1 MARRGR
7 GGRCEDEKRLL
18 FRKISRCNGTHRRDI
33 ICADAGEGPSLLKE
47 GREVVRMAA
56 AVLEIVKRI
65 TGFIVG
71 VLIGCMMERWAYK
84 KIWNLKKPSRVKEI
98 SIRFLQWVIVLLL
111 IFLFLVAVD
120 LLGYAA
126 IKAVM

>member
-1 MARRGR
+1 M
-7 GGRCEDEKRLL
+7 
-18 FRKISRCNGTHRRDI
+18 
-33 ICADAGEGPSLLKE
+33 
-47 GREVVRMAA
+47 

-71 VLIGCMMERWAYK
+71 VLIGYMMDRWAYK
-84 KIWNLKKPSRVKEI
+84 KIWNLKKPSRMKKI

-126 IKAVM
+126 IKAVV

>member
-1 MARRGR
+1 
-7 GGRCEDEKRLL
+7 
-18 FRKISRCNGTHRRDI
+18 
-33 ICADAGEGPSLLKE
+33 
-47 GREVVRMAA
+47 MAA

-71 VLIGCMMERWAYK
+71 VLIVYMMDRWAYK
-84 KIWNLKKPSRVKEI
+84 KIWNLKKPSRMKKI

-120 LLGYAA
+120 LLGYVA
-126 IKAVM
+126 ITYLPVF

>member
-1 MARRGR
+1 MRRKKR
-7 GGRCEDEKRLL
+7 QWFKKAKPPSGG
-18 FRKISRCNGTHRRDI
+18 F
-33 ICADAGEGPSLLKE
+33 AG
-47 GREVVRMAA
+47 GREVVRM

-84 KIWNLKKPSRVKEI
+84 TIWNLKKPSRVKKI

-126 IKAVM
+126 ITYLPVF

>member
-1 MARRGR
+1 MQAKKAKPPSGA
-7 GGRCEDEKRLL
+7 LQ
-18 FRKISRCNGTHRRDI
+18 
-33 ICADAGEGPSLLKE
+33 GEG
-47 GREVVRMAA
+47 GGAMA

-71 VLIGCMMERWAYK
+71 VLIGCAMEGWAYK

-111 IFLFLVAVD
+111 VFLFLVAID
-120 LLGYAA
+120 LLGYVA
-126 IKAVM
+126 ITYLPVF

>member
-1 MARRGR
+1 M
-7 GGRCEDEKRLL
+7 
-18 FRKISRCNGTHRRDI
+18 
-33 ICADAGEGPSLLKE
+33 
-47 GREVVRMAA
+47 A

-71 VLIGCMMERWAYK
+71 VLIGYMMDRWAYK
-84 KIWNLKKPSRVKEI
+84 KIWNLKKPSRMKKI

-120 LLGYAA
+120 LLGYVA
-126 IKAVM
+126 ITYLPVF

>member
-1 MARRGR
+1 MEKKQTTIRLTIRAPEDGRGR
-7 GGRCEDEKRLL
+7 EGG
-18 FRKISRCNGTHRRDI
+18 G
-33 ICADAGEGPSLLKE
+33 
-47 GREVVRMAA
+47 VMAA

-71 VLIGCMMERWAYK
+71 VLIGYMMDRWAYK
-84 KIWNLKKPSRVKEI
+84 KIWNLKKPSRMKKI

-120 LLGYAA
+120 LLGYVASTYLP
-126 IKAVM
+126 VF

>member
-1 MARRGR
+1 MG
-7 GGRCEDEKRLL
+7 
-18 FRKISRCNGTHRRDI
+18 IQ
-33 ICADAGEGPSLLKE
+33 
-47 GREVVRMAA
+47 
-56 AVLEIVKRI
+56 
-65 TGFIVG
+65 
-71 VLIGCMMERWAYK
+71 

-120 LLGYAA
+120 LLGYVA

>member
-1 MARRGR
+1 MA
-7 GGRCEDEKRLL
+7 E
-18 FRKISRCNGTHRRDI
+18 
-33 ICADAGEGPSLLKE
+33 
-47 GREVVRMAA
+47 

-71 VLIGCMMERWAYK
+71 VLIGYMMDRWAYK
-84 KIWNLKKPSRVKEI
+84 KIWNLKKPSRMKKI

-120 LLGYAA
+120 LLGYVA
-126 IKAVM
+126 ITYLPVF

>member
-1 MARRGR
+1 
-7 GGRCEDEKRLL
+7 
-18 FRKISRCNGTHRRDI
+18 
-33 ICADAGEGPSLLKE
+33 
-47 GREVVRMAA
+47 MAA

-71 VLIGCMMERWAYK
+71 VLIGYMMDRWAYK
-84 KIWNLKKPSRVKEI
+84 KIWNLNKPSRMKKI

-120 LLGYAA
+120 LLGYVA
-126 IKAVM
+126 ITYLPVF

>member
-1 MARRGR
+1 
-7 GGRCEDEKRLL
+7 
-18 FRKISRCNGTHRRDI
+18 
-33 ICADAGEGPSLLKE
+33 
-47 GREVVRMAA
+47 MAA
-56 AVLEIVKRI
+56 AVLEIVKCM
-65 TGFIVG
+65 TGFILG
-71 VLIGCMMERWAYK
+71 VLIGHVMNTWAYK

-126 IKAVM
+126 ITYLPVF

>member
-1 MARRGR
+1 
-7 GGRCEDEKRLL
+7 
-18 FRKISRCNGTHRRDI
+18 
-33 ICADAGEGPSLLKE
+33 
-47 GREVVRMAA
+47 MAA

-71 VLIGCMMERWAYK
+71 VLIGYMMDRWAYK
-84 KIWNLKKPSRVKEI
+84 KIWNLKKPSRMKKI

-126 IKAVM
+126 IKAVV

>member
-1 MARRGR
+1 M
-7 GGRCEDEKRLL
+7 
-18 FRKISRCNGTHRRDI
+18 
-33 ICADAGEGPSLLKE
+33 
-47 GREVVRMAA
+47 A

-120 LLGYAA
+120 LLEYAA
-126 IKAVM
+126 IKAVVGWSYQNLRRRSCGGRKRLKETRRCRR

>member
-1 MARRGR
+1 
-7 GGRCEDEKRLL
+7 
-18 FRKISRCNGTHRRDI
+18 
-33 ICADAGEGPSLLKE
+33 
-47 GREVVRMAA
+47 MAA
-56 AVLEIVKRI
+56 VVLEIVKRI

-126 IKAVM
+126 ITYLPVF

>member
-1 MARRGR
+1 
-7 GGRCEDEKRLL
+7 
-18 FRKISRCNGTHRRDI
+18 
-33 ICADAGEGPSLLKE
+33 
-47 GREVVRMAA
+47 MAA

-71 VLIGCMMERWAYK
+71 VLIGYMMDRWAYK
-84 KIWNLKKPSRVKEI
+84 KIWNLKKPSRMKKI

-120 LLGYAA
+120 LL
-126 IKAVM
+126 

>member
-1 MARRGR
+1 M
-7 GGRCEDEKRLL
+7 
-18 FRKISRCNGTHRRDI
+18 
-33 ICADAGEGPSLLKE
+33 
-47 GREVVRMAA
+47 V

-71 VLIGCMMERWAYK
+71 VLIGYMMDRWAYK
-84 KIWNLKKPSRVKEI
+84 KIWNLKKPSRMKRI

>member
-1 MARRGR
+1 MARQWFKKAKPPS
-7 GGRCEDEKRLL
+7 GG
-18 FRKISRCNGTHRRDI
+18 FTG
-33 ICADAGEGPSLLKE
+33 

-84 KIWNLKKPSRVKEI
+84 KIWNLKKPSRMKEI

>member
-1 MARRGR
+1 
-7 GGRCEDEKRLL
+7 
-18 FRKISRCNGTHRRDI
+18 
-33 ICADAGEGPSLLKE
+33 
-47 GREVVRMAA
+47 MAA

-71 VLIGCMMERWAYK
+71 VLTGCMMERWAYK
-84 KIWNLKKPSRVKEI
+84 KIWNLKKPSRVKKI

>member
-1 MARRGR
+1 M
-7 GGRCEDEKRLL
+7 
-18 FRKISRCNGTHRRDI
+18 
-33 ICADAGEGPSLLKE
+33 
-47 GREVVRMAA
+47 A

-71 VLIGCMMERWAYK
+71 VLIGYMMDRWAYK
-84 KIWNLKKPSRVKEI
+84 KIWNLKKPSRMKKI

-126 IKAVM
+126 IKAVV

>member
-1 MARRGR
+1 M
-7 GGRCEDEKRLL
+7 
-18 FRKISRCNGTHRRDI
+18 
-33 ICADAGEGPSLLKE
+33 
-47 GREVVRMAA
+47 V

-98 SIRFLQWVIVLLL
+98 SIRFLQWVIVLVFIKVLHYRFL
-111 IFLFLVAVD
+111 YRIHLALGFPFHIFEVVVISL
-120 LLGYAA
+120 
-126 IKAVM
+126 

>member
-1 MARRGR
+1 
-7 GGRCEDEKRLL
+7 
-18 FRKISRCNGTHRRDI
+18 
-33 ICADAGEGPSLLKE
+33 
-47 GREVVRMAA
+47 MAA

-71 VLIGCMMERWAYK
+71 VLIGYMMDRWAYK
-84 KIWNLKKPSRVKEI
+84 KIWNLKMPSRVKEF
-98 SIRFLQWVIVLLL
+98 SIRFLQWVNVLLL